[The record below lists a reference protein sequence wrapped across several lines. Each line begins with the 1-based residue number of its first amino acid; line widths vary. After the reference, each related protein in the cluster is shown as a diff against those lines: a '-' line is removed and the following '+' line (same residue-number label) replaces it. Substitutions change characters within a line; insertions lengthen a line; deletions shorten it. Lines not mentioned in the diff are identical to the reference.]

1 MGVDLALYRARIGNF
16 VQRKTGQGLSNL
28 EYLLKAIAS
37 VRHGLVRSWQCKGT
51 VPFIDLLLLAQ
62 GVEPNPGPGVKD
74 QQDPQLASNNEET
87 SSYTGEPVG
96 RHLSREAASS
106 YDVHHNVESS
116 HMRSEVVPSQEQINL
131 ERGQLEEMEYG
142 EETTSP
148 KTTLPEENTDSRGYQ
163 KGDRIPNIQ
172 TITAG
177 ASGPEIKHF
186 PVGKMVPAYLQGEN
200 TEVTTVAFSQTQGG
214 ATGTMVPAHPHG
226 GATGTMVPA
235 YPQGGTTMMQVR
247 KQKIDVNCSFSGGEA
262 NVIGDHNAIT
272 IIRTDDGAKALMTD
286 VKEILSEIKQTK
298 DRQIVDQMMP
308 QKKSQK
314 TSETQTSAVTKSKEN
329 NPRHDQSG
337 EEEKE
342 KEVSAKRMYS
352 EDAAEATI
360 TKYMDDYK
368 EVLVE
373 RREGIKAVLQ
383 RLKDYNMAV
392 ITGVTGEGKTTLA
405 AHILKA
411 LRDGKLDSA
420 IEAKTPLQMLNPE
433 DWTAVV
439 DANAKEGIVVFVDD
453 LFGTSNYQVDLL
465 NRWKALF
472 REINQCLEKKKVM
485 LLLTS
490 RTHILTD
497 ARRDAGVTDDNIDH
511 ILSGKKV
518 VDITYKYQLTPEE
531 LQNMLGN
538 YSILHK
544 RENDFKYSIPSQT
557 QNRSIGF
564 PQVCSLF
571 FNDPQLYEKGQKFFE
586 NPDILLEMVIKK
598 MSKCEPNKYFALVY
612 CFLQQNQRVDS
623 RDLNP
628 LTMPKDEGKML
639 KVYADVCGVD
649 SNNPTAVLKKAL
661 FSLTRTYLSKYDTV
675 YTFSHES
682 VAENV
687 CLVFGSVNPQ
697 ITLQKCS
704 NRVILEL
711 LDLSQADRPTLP
723 CMHVPETCFDVLSLR
738 IYEMLTKGHIISWKP
753 ITLASFPRFTNKKFA
768 DHFFEY
774 LSKHKLI
781 QEVITVHDNGQSSL
795 LSACANNVAFLSA
808 LYRSKVDLDMI
819 SQLGALRFTACIQ
832 EALLLAI
839 ECKNTQSIEL
849 LLNQGAVFDTSCLR
863 SALRFQNDQNFMK
876 TVLFGNIWT
885 SSELEE
891 SRIFRDPKIL
901 QKIRCNVSH
910 RLCNIPPL
918 HTERQQEQ
926 TKQTINDAK
935 HGNYFHYMFSELLAT
950 APKSE
955 KRVLLL
961 KLLLEWQG
969 KKLSDVICIR
979 RTLGSL
985 DAALIQ
991 HALHRCDADTVRFLV
1006 LSTKLTDDQLDT
1018 MLLQQVHLGNLT
1030 NIEILCKAGGR
1041 FSHDDFIK
1049 RSGSCGNFV
1058 SETVSIMAT
1067 FGQFSADILS
1077 AALKSALRSGTKNT
1091 ISALRDKGAKYDLD
1105 DDTIQKVVCRRDMD
1119 VIQTI
1124 FEYIDKVHVSIALN
1138 AAVHSGLPILVQN
1151 LFSRG
1156 GKFSEDA
1163 LIAAVCR
1170 TSEVFEMVKIVTTSG
1185 KWSGDDFTRAL
1196 SKAVE
1201 ICRSDVVS
1209 YLHGK
1214 GGQFSDVS
1222 LLNVLE
1228 WNVEHRVQ
1236 ADSIRY
1242 MLGAREWSEHQIRTA
1257 LVECVKKL
1265 FVPGGSGKNNW
1276 PAFEELMMYNVKH
1289 IPVELKDVEKKKI
1302 DIIDIIIKVLE
1313 KQQRSNHDVL
1323 VDILNRS
1330 VQHGRMDMAAH
1341 LIETGK
1347 VCGDDCLV
1355 DSVCSEGVQGSDKL
1369 KLVRLVR
1376 TSRNWSD
1383 IVQTHAL
1390 DKALQ
1395 CGYEDIVMFL
1405 HENGAKFGEESI
1417 SHAIPVS
1424 SQINKSF
1431 PLVEYVLRFLDD
1443 CRPSHTSLS
1452 AALVK
1457 TIDCGYYQLMV
1468 DLHKL
1473 GAKFP
1478 DGSLLQIVCKRRKRV
1493 KAVEYVCKSR
1503 QWPSEERKEALF
1515 EAVKFGDLQTTKCIV
1530 GIGARFFDKCLTET
1544 MEREMK
1550 PTHRLCM
1557 IKLIISG
1564 QNISKEEINR
1574 ARIKATSRSEVNVN
1588 AFLQQLNTV

>member
-1 MGVDLALYRARIGNF
+1 MTMGVDLALYRARIGNF
-16 VQRKTGQGLSNL
+16 VQRKTGQGLSNI

-235 YPQGGTTMMQVR
+235 YPQGGTTMMQVQEQNIR
-247 KQKIDVNCSFSGGEA
+247 NVNFSLSGAET
-262 NVIGDHNAIT
+262 NVFGDHNTIT
-272 IIRTDDGAKALMTD
+272 INKTDDEAKAIMTDMTALMTD
-286 VKEILSEIKQTK
+286 VKEVLSEFKQTR
-298 DRQIVDQMMP
+298 DRQNVDQRMP

-314 TSETQTSAVTKSKEN
+314 TSGTQTSAVTKSKEN

-342 KEVSAKRMYS
+342 KEVSARRKYS

-360 TKYMDDYK
+360 AKFIDDSE

-420 IEAKTPLQMLNPE
+420 IEAKTPLQMLIPE

-439 DANAKEGIVVFVDD
+439 GAKEGGAKEVVFVDD

-465 NRWKALF
+465 NRWKPF
-472 REINQCLEKKKVM
+472 FSKINQCLEKKKVM

-531 LQNMLGN
+531 QQNMLGN
-538 YSILHK
+538 YSILYK

-586 NPDILLEMVIKK
+586 NPDILLEKEIKK
-598 MSKCEPNKYFALVY
+598 MSECEPNKYFALVY

-687 CLVFGSVNPQ
+687 CLVFGSENPQ

-711 LDLSQADRPTLP
+711 LNLSQADRPTLP
-723 CMHVPETCFDVLSLR
+723 HMRVPETCFDVLSKR
-738 IYEMLTKGHIISWKP
+738 IYKMLTKGHMISWERL
-753 ITLASFPRFTNKKFA
+753 TLESFPRFQNKKFA

-774 LSKHKLI
+774 LSKRKLI
-781 QEVITVHDNGQSSL
+781 KEIITVHDNGQSSL

-832 EALLLAI
+832 KALLRAI

-849 LLNQGAVFDTSCLR
+849 LLNQGAVFDTSCLE
-863 SALRFQNDQNFMK
+863 SALRFQNDQNIMK

-891 SRIFRDPKIL
+891 SRIIRDPTIL
-901 QKIRCNVSH
+901 QKNRCDVSH
-910 RLCNIPPL
+910 LKQRLCNIPPL

-926 TKQTINDAK
+926 SKQTRNDAK
-935 HGNYFHYMFSELLAT
+935 HGKCFQPMFSELLAT

-955 KRVLLL
+955 NRESIL
-961 KLLLEWQG
+961 KAILDSKG

-991 HALHRCDADTVRFLV
+991 YALHRCDADTVRFLV

-1018 MLLQQVHLGNLT
+1018 MLSQQVHLGNLT

-1041 FSHDDFIK
+1041 FSHDDFIQ
-1049 RSGSCGNFV
+1049 RSGSCGYVV

-1067 FGQFSADILS
+1067 FGQFSADTLS
-1077 AALKSALRSGTKNT
+1077 AALKSALCSGSKNT

-1105 DDTIQKVVCRRDMD
+1105 DDTIHKVVCRRDTD

-1124 FEYIDKVHVSIALN
+1124 YKYIDKVHVTIALN
-1138 AAVHSGLPILVQN
+1138 AAVRSGLPILAQN

-1156 GKFSEDA
+1156 GKFSEGA

-1170 TSEVFEMVKIVTTSG
+1170 TSEVLEMVKIVTNLG
-1185 KWSGDDFTRAL
+1185 KWSCDDFTRAL
-1196 SKAVE
+1196 SKAVQ

-1209 YLHGK
+1209 FLHEK
-1214 GGQFSDVS
+1214 GGQFSNVS
-1222 LLNVLE
+1222 LLNVLK

-1236 ADSIRY
+1236 AASIRY
-1242 MLGAREWSEHQIRTA
+1242 MLNARKWSEHQICTA
-1257 LVECVKKL
+1257 LEAGVKKL

-1276 PAFEELMMYNVKH
+1276 PAFVELMLYKVKH

-1302 DIIDIIIKVLE
+1302 DIINIIKVLE
-1313 KQQRSNHDVL
+1313 NQQRSNHDVL
-1323 VDILNRS
+1323 IAILNRS
-1330 VQHGRMDMAAH
+1330 VQHGRVDVAAH

-1355 DSVCSEGVQGSDKL
+1355 DSVCSE
-1369 KLVRLVR
+1369 
-1376 TSRNWSD
+1376 
-1383 IVQTHAL
+1383 
-1390 DKALQ
+1390 
-1395 CGYEDIVMFL
+1395 
-1405 HENGAKFGEESI
+1405 
-1417 SHAIPVS
+1417 
-1424 SQINKSF
+1424 
-1431 PLVEYVLRFLDD
+1431 EYVLRSLDD
-1443 CRPSHTSLS
+1443 CRPSHSSLS

-1468 DLHKL
+1468 DLHGL

-1478 DGSLLQIVCKRRKRV
+1478 DGSLRQIVCKRWKPVERV

-1515 EAVKFGDLQTTKCIV
+1515 EAVKFGDLQMTKCIIA
-1530 GIGARFFDKCLTET
+1530 IGARFFDKCLTET
-1544 MEREMK
+1544 MERKMK

-1564 QNISKEEINR
+1564 QCISKEEINR
-1574 ARIKATSRSEVNVN
+1574 ARIKAATRSEVKVN
-1588 AFLQQLNTV
+1588 AFLQQLNTA